1 MNFLTGLLLA
11 VSVAAQPP
19 KNVMLF
25 IGDGM
30 SVPQR
35 MVAEEFSR
43 KLGLGALA
51 MNSFPHEA
59 MMRTYSASSLVTDSA
74 AAATAIACGVK
85 TKNGYVGMDGED
97 RPVESC
103 AEAARRAGRK
113 VGIVSSVTINH
124 ATPAGF
130 YAHRPS
136 RTMLYDIGRDLV
148 DSDFDL
154 FLGGGLA
161 NANDKTNG
169 VEYVGNLYDLA
180 ARRGWL
186 VTEGKDGF
194 EFAKTSKA
202 EHIWWRNGE
211 EALPYAID
219 AKPGEPRLP
228 DLTRFALE
236 RLEDGFFLMVEGG
249 RIDWAGHANDA
260 ATNLRDLLELDQAVK
275 VALEFQQTH
284 PDTLIVVTGDHET
297 GGMSMG
303 FAGTGYAFYM
313 ERLAGQRC
321 SIDEFSRRYHELK
334 DRPGTTFDDVKTLI
348 AENFGLKFDGDASD
362 PMTVS
367 AQDVASLERHYR
379 DGGLSDKVRR
389 LVSDKAGVG
398 WTSGSH
404 TGLPALTTAIGPGA
418 EMFSGFLDNTD
429 ISKIVK
435 SFWTVPSVADGL
447 EAGKHGE
454 KERAK
459 VLSVDDSALQRLG
472 HVQYGTQTLEVEILS
487 GPQKGSRFFA
497 GNTLRGQMELDTLFI
512 PGDIVTVYL
521 PDDAPEGTFLAVG
534 SRWHLGTM
542 FSVFA
547 VFAILLVVFG
557 GRVGVNALWSFVF
570 CCLVIW
576 KLVVPLMLEGWSAS
590 LVAFAATAAMTALIM
605 LCVGGWTRKAFAA
618 FLGAM
623 LGVGA
628 GLWLAH
634 FLGAMLGVN
643 GATLPFVQTLVYSGA
658 AELDL
663 ADVFIAATVLAG
675 SGAMMD
681 LSMDIAAGVCEVA
694 RHNPTLGFR
703 ELCMSGIRIG
713 RATVGTMTTTLLL
726 AYSGGYITLLMV
738 FAAQGTSP
746 LVFLNSPI
754 VVAEFAKTLA
764 GSFAIVLVAPFTA
777 LVSAILFALKR
788 HK

>member
-1 MNFLTGLLLA
+1 MNLIASLLLA
-11 VSVAAQPP
+11 ASVSAPVP
-19 KNVMLF
+19 KNVILF
-25 IGDGM
+25 VGDGM

-51 MNSFPHEA
+51 MNSFPREA

-85 TKNGYVGMDGED
+85 TKNGFVGMDAEGN
-97 RPVESC
+97 RVESC
-103 AEAARRAGRK
+103 AEAAKRSGRK
-113 VGIVSSVTINH
+113 VGIVTSVTINH

-130 YAHRPS
+130 YAHRTS
-136 RTMLYDIGRDLV
+136 RSMLREIGQDLV
-148 DSDFDL
+148 ESDFDL

-161 NANDKTNG
+161 GAGADLYALAEDK
-169 VEYVGNLYDLA
+169 
-180 ARRGWL
+180 GWL
-186 VTEGKDGF
+186 VAEGAEGF
-194 EFAKTSKA
+194 ERVRSGEAGRV
-202 EHIWWRNGE
+202 WWRSGE

-228 DLTRFALE
+228 DMTRLALE
-236 RLEDGFFLMVEGG
+236 RLGDGFFLMVEGG

-275 VALEFQQTH
+275 VALEFQREH

-321 SIDEFSRRYHELK
+321 SIDEFNRRYHELK
-334 DRPGTTFDDVKTLI
+334 AREGTTFDDVAKLI
-348 AENFGLKFDGDASD
+348 EENFGLKFGGDEGDAMRLTD
-362 PMTVS
+362 
-367 AQDVASLERHYR
+367 QDVASLKRHYR
-379 DGGLSDKVRR
+379 DGGLADKVRR

-404 TGLPALTTAIGPGA
+404 TGLPALTTAIGPGS
-418 EMFSGFLDNTD
+418 ELFSGFLDNTD
-429 ISKIVK
+429 ISRLVK
-435 SFWTVPSVADGL
+435 SFWTVPAL
-447 EAGKHGE
+447 GE
-454 KERAK
+454 KSRQDRTGDRVLAK
-459 VLSVDDSALQRLG
+459 VLSVDDSALQLLG
-472 HVQYGTQTLEVEILS
+472 HVKYGTQTLAVEVAT
-487 GPQKGSRFFA
+487 GPRKGEKFFA
-497 GNTLRGQMELDTLFI
+497 GNTLRGQMELDNLFV
-512 PGDIVTVYL
+512 PGDMVMAYL
-521 PDDAPEGTFLAVG
+521 PADAEEGSFLTVG
-534 SRWHLGTM
+534 GHWRLATM
-542 FSVFA
+542 LVAFGVFA
-547 VFAILLVVFG
+547 LLLVAFG
-557 GRVGVNALWSFVF
+557 GKVGVNALLSFVF

-576 KLVVPLMLEGWSAS
+576 ELVVPLVLEGWSAS
-590 LVAFAATAAMTALIM
+590 LVAFAATAAMTACIM
-605 LCVGGWTRKAFAA
+605 LFVGGWTKKALSA

-623 LGVGA
+623 LGVAA
-628 GLWLAH
+628 GLGLAH

-658 AELDL
+658 ARLDL

-694 RHNPTLGFR
+694 RHNPLLGFR
-703 ELCMSGIRIG
+703 DLCMSGIRIG

-726 AYSGGYITLLMV
+726 AYSGGYLTLLMV

-777 LVSAILFALKR
+777 IVSAMLFAR
-788 HK
+788 RRA

>member
-1 MNFLTGLLLA
+1 MNLIATLLLMS
-11 VSVAAQPP
+11 SVAASAPR
-19 KNVMLF
+19 NVILF
-25 IGDGM
+25 VGDGM

-51 MNSFPHEA
+51 MNSFPREA

-85 TKNGYVGMDGED
+85 TKNGFVGMDADGN
-97 RPVESC
+97 RVESC
-103 AEAARRAGRK
+103 AEAAKRAGRK
-113 VGIVSSVTINH
+113 VGIVTSVTINH

-130 YAHRPS
+130 YAHRTS
-136 RTMLYDIGRDLV
+136 RSMLHEIGQDLV

-161 NANDKTNG
+161 GAGDD
-169 VEYVGNLYDLA
+169 LYALA
-180 ARRGWL
+180 AEKGWL
-186 VTEGKDGF
+186 VAEGTLGF
-194 EFAKTSKA
+194 EQIRSGDAA
-202 EHIWWRNGE
+202 HIWWRNGE

-236 RLEDGFFLMVEGG
+236 RLDDGFFLMVEGG

-260 ATNLRDLLELDQAVK
+260 ATNLRDLLELDQAIK
-275 VALEFQQTH
+275 VALEFQQRR

-321 SIDEFSRRYHELK
+321 SIDEFNRRYHELK
-334 DRPGTTFDDVKTLI
+334 AREGTTFDDVARLI
-348 AENFGLKFDGDASD
+348 EVNFGLKFGGDDGDAMRLSD
-362 PMTVS
+362 
-367 AQDVASLERHYR
+367 QDVASLKRHYR
-379 DGGLSDKVRR
+379 DGGLADKVRR

-404 TGLPALTTAIGPGA
+404 TGLPALTTAIGPGS
-418 EMFSGFLDNTD
+418 ELFSGFLDNTD
-429 ISKIVK
+429 ISRLVK
-435 SFWTVPSVADGL
+435 SFWSLPAPG
-447 EAGKHGE
+447 EA
-454 KERAK
+454 KERGRTGAKVRAK
-459 VLSVDDSALQRLG
+459 VLSADDSALQLLG
-472 HVQYGTQTLEVEILS
+472 HVKYGTQTLEVEVLS
-487 GPQKGSRFFA
+487 GPRKGERFFA
-497 GNTLRGQMELDTLFI
+497 GNTLRGQMELDNLFV
-512 PGDIVTVYL
+512 PGDIVMVYL
-521 PDDAPEGTFLAVG
+521 PDDAGNGSFLTVCG
-534 SRWHLGTM
+534 RWHLATM
-542 FSVFA
+542 IAVFCVFA
-547 VFAILLVVFG
+547 LLLVAFG
-557 GRVGVNALWSFVF
+557 GKVGVNALLSFVF

-576 KLVVPLMLEGWSAS
+576 RLVVPLMLEGWSAS

-605 LCVGGWTRKAFAA
+605 LFVGGWTKKALAA

-623 LGVGA
+623 LGVAA
-628 GLWLAH
+628 GLGLAH
-634 FLGAMLGVN
+634 FLGALLGVN

-694 RHNPTLGFR
+694 HHNPSLGFR

-746 LVFLNSPI
+746 VVFLNSPI

-777 LVSAILFALKR
+777 VVAAVLFAFAR
-788 HK
+788 RPVVRAR